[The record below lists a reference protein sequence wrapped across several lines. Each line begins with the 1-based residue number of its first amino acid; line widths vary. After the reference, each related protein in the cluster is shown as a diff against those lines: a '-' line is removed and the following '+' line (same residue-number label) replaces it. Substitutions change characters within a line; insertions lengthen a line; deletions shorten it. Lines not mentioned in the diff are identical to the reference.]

1 MSEKEQEQIF
11 LVSGI
16 CCADCAKNFESE
28 LNDIDT
34 IKSADLNILT
44 GKLKIDGQ
52 IELTEL
58 RKLGQ
63 KENYQID
70 YYNNQV
76 LAVPKKYY
84 HAKEFLVMVLAG
96 TLLLLAIVFE
106 KMQIGGQLSVGL
118 YLLAIISGGWNNFKK
133 GFYSL
138 QQKKLNMSVLMSV
151 AIIGACIIGQY
162 EEGATVA
169 FLYAISELLENWS
182 TEKARQ
188 SIRNLMDLTPAK
200 AIVKRGREMV
210 ELLVGDVNV
219 GDIILIKPGA
229 KIPLDGSVVSGES
242 AVDEAHISGE
252 ALPRDK
258 KIGADVFAGSINTYG
273 FLEVVVNKLAQD
285 STIAKIINLVENAQS
300 QKSPMQKFIEKFAE
314 IYTPVVMVLAV
325 MVGVIPPL
333 LYDGDYIGWL
343 YRALALL
350 VVACPC
356 ALVISTPIAVV
367 SAIAQA
373 AKNGVLIKGGIH
385 LEGLADINAIAFDKT
400 GTITKGEPK
409 VQNVISLSNIGENDI
424 LQIAASL
431 ESLSEHHLARAI
443 TADSKDKQI
452 NLENVY
458 NFIAIPGQGVKGV
471 IKGQEY
477 LVGNTKLFNNI
488 SPEINQLEQQGYSV
502 IIVGTATTILGVIT
516 ISDYLKD
523 NIKTVIKRFL
533 QKNIAVSMLTG
544 DNSAVATLVATE
556 SGIKEFFANLL
567 PEEKM
572 LVIKKMKESKKVA
585 MVGDGIN
592 DAPALALADV
602 GIAMGKNGTAV
613 ALETADIV
621 LMKDDI
627 AKLDYVMELSK
638 QTKNIIKQ
646 NITFALLIKFFA
658 IISVFPGYLTL
669 WLAILADMGA
679 TVIVTLNSMRLL
691 KKASNI

>member
-182 TEKARQ
+182 TEKSRQ

-273 FLEVVVNKLAQD
+273 FLEVAVNKLAQD

-523 NIKTVIKRFL
+523 NIKPVIKRLL

-544 DNSAVATLVATE
+544 GNSEVAKLVATE

-592 DAPALALADV
+592 DAPALAIADI
-602 GIAMGKNGTAV
+602 GIAMGKKGTAV
-613 ALETADIV
+613 ALETADVV

-646 NITFALLIKFFA
+646 NITFALLIKFLA

>member
-182 TEKARQ
+182 TEKSRQ

-592 DAPALALADV
+592 DAPALAIADI
-602 GIAMGKNGTAV
+602 GIAMGKKGTAV
-613 ALETADIV
+613 ALETADVV

-646 NITFALLIKFFA
+646 NITFALLIKFLA
-658 IISVFPGYLTL
+658 IISIFPGYLTL

>member
-182 TEKARQ
+182 TEKSRQ

-273 FLEVVVNKLAQD
+273 FLEVAVNKLAQD

-592 DAPALALADV
+592 DAPALAIADI
-602 GIAMGKNGTAV
+602 GIAMGKKGTAV
-613 ALETADIV
+613 ALETADVV

-638 QTKNIIKQ
+638 RTKNIIKQ
-646 NITFALLIKFFA
+646 NITFALLIKFLA

-691 KKASNI
+691 KKT

>member
-182 TEKARQ
+182 TEKSRQ

-273 FLEVVVNKLAQD
+273 FLEVAVNKLAQD

-409 VQNVISLSNIGENDI
+409 VQSVISLSNIGENDI

-592 DAPALALADV
+592 DAPALAIADI
-602 GIAMGKNGTAV
+602 GIAMGKKGTAV
-613 ALETADIV
+613 ALETADVV

-638 QTKNIIKQ
+638 RTKNIIKQ
-646 NITFALLIKFFA
+646 NITFALLIKFLA

-691 KKASNI
+691 KKT

>member
-182 TEKARQ
+182 TEKSRQ

-273 FLEVVVNKLAQD
+273 FLEVAVNKLAQD

-325 MVGVIPPL
+325 IVGVIPPL

-409 VQNVISLSNIGENDI
+409 VQSVISLSNIGENDI

-523 NIKTVIKRFL
+523 NIKPVIKRFL

-592 DAPALALADV
+592 DAPALAIADI
-602 GIAMGKNGTAV
+602 GIAMGKKGTAV
-613 ALETADIV
+613 ALETADVV

-646 NITFALLIKFFA
+646 NITFALLIKFLA

-691 KKASNI
+691 KKTSNI

>member
-182 TEKARQ
+182 TEKSRQ

-273 FLEVVVNKLAQD
+273 FLEVAVNKLAQD

-592 DAPALALADV
+592 DAPALAIADI
-602 GIAMGKNGTAV
+602 GIAMGKKGTAV
-613 ALETADIV
+613 ALETADVV

-638 QTKNIIKQ
+638 RTKNIIKQ
-646 NITFALLIKFFA
+646 NITFALLIKFLA
-658 IISVFPGYLTL
+658 IISIFPGYLTL

-691 KKASNI
+691 KKTSNI

>member
-182 TEKARQ
+182 TEKSRQ

-273 FLEVVVNKLAQD
+273 FLEVAVNKLAQD

-523 NIKTVIKRFL
+523 NIKPVIKRFL

-592 DAPALALADV
+592 DAPALAIADI
-602 GIAMGKNGTAV
+602 GIAMGKKGTAV
-613 ALETADIV
+613 ALETADVV

-627 AKLDYVMELSK
+627 AKLDYVIELSK

-646 NITFALLIKFFA
+646 NITFALLIKFLA

-691 KKASNI
+691 KKT

>member
-1 MSEKEQEQIF
+1 
-11 LVSGI
+11 
-16 CCADCAKNFESE
+16 
-28 LNDIDT
+28 
-34 IKSADLNILT
+34 
-44 GKLKIDGQ
+44 
-52 IELTEL
+52 
-58 RKLGQ
+58 
-63 KENYQID
+63 
-70 YYNNQV
+70 
-76 LAVPKKYY
+76 
-84 HAKEFLVMVLAG
+84 
-96 TLLLLAIVFE
+96 
-106 KMQIGGQLSVGL
+106 MQIGGQLSVVL

-182 TEKARQ
+182 TEKSRQ

-273 FLEVVVNKLAQD
+273 FLEVAVNKLAQD

-523 NIKTVIKRFL
+523 NIKPVIKRLL

-592 DAPALALADV
+592 DAPALAIADI
-602 GIAMGKNGTAV
+602 GIAMGKKGTAV
-613 ALETADIV
+613 ALETADVV

-646 NITFALLIKFFA
+646 NITFALLIKFLA
-658 IISVFPGYLTL
+658 IISIFPGYLTL

>member
-182 TEKARQ
+182 TEKSRQ

-273 FLEVVVNKLAQD
+273 FLEVAVNKLAQD

-325 MVGVIPPL
+325 MVGVIPLL

-431 ESLSEHHLARAI
+431 EALSEHHLARAI

-523 NIKTVIKRFL
+523 NIKPVIKRL
-533 QKNIAVSMLTG
+533 LEKNIAVSMLTG

-592 DAPALALADV
+592 DAPALAIADI
-602 GIAMGKNGTAV
+602 GIAMGKKGTAV
-613 ALETADIV
+613 ALETADVV

-638 QTKNIIKQ
+638 RTKNIIKQ
-646 NITFALLIKFFA
+646 NITFALLIKFLA
-658 IISVFPGYLTL
+658 IISIFPGYLTL

>member
-16 CCADCAKNFESE
+16 CCADCATNFESE

-118 YLLAIISGGWNNFKK
+118 YLVAIISGGWNNFKK

-182 TEKARQ
+182 TEKSRQ

-273 FLEVVVNKLAQD
+273 FLEVAVNKLAQD

-523 NIKTVIKRFL
+523 NIKPVIKRLL

-592 DAPALALADV
+592 DAPALAIADI
-602 GIAMGKNGTAV
+602 GIAMGKKGTAV
-613 ALETADIV
+613 ALETADVV

-638 QTKNIIKQ
+638 RTKNIIKQ
-646 NITFALLIKFFA
+646 NITFALLIKFLA
-658 IISVFPGYLTL
+658 IISIFPGYLTL

>member
-182 TEKARQ
+182 TEKSRQ

-273 FLEVVVNKLAQD
+273 FLEVAVNKLAQD

-523 NIKTVIKRFL
+523 NIKPVIKRLL

-592 DAPALALADV
+592 DAPALAIADI
-602 GIAMGKNGTAV
+602 GIAMGKKGTAV
-613 ALETADIV
+613 ALETADVV

-627 AKLDYVMELSK
+627 AKLDYVIELSK

-646 NITFALLIKFFA
+646 NITFALLIKFLA

-691 KKASNI
+691 KKT

>member
-273 FLEVVVNKLAQD
+273 FLEVAVNKLAQD

-592 DAPALALADV
+592 DAPALAIADI
-602 GIAMGKNGTAV
+602 GIAMGKKGTAV
-613 ALETADIV
+613 ALETADVV

-638 QTKNIIKQ
+638 RTKNIIKQ
-646 NITFALLIKFFA
+646 NITFALLIKFLA
-658 IISVFPGYLTL
+658 IISIFPGYLTL

-691 KKASNI
+691 KKT

>member
-258 KIGADVFAGSINTYG
+258 KVGADVFAGSINTYG

-592 DAPALALADV
+592 DAPALAIADI
-602 GIAMGKNGTAV
+602 GIAMGKKGTAV
-613 ALETADIV
+613 ALETADVV

>member
-182 TEKARQ
+182 TEKSRQ

-273 FLEVVVNKLAQD
+273 FLEVAVNKLAQD

-325 MVGVIPPL
+325 IVGVIPPL

-409 VQNVISLSNIGENDI
+409 VQSVISLSNIGENDI

-523 NIKTVIKRFL
+523 NIKPVIKRLL

-544 DNSAVATLVATE
+544 DNSAVAKLVATE

-592 DAPALALADV
+592 DAPALAIADI
-602 GIAMGKNGTAV
+602 GIAMGKKGTAV
-613 ALETADIV
+613 ALETADVV

-646 NITFALLIKFFA
+646 NITFALLIKFLA

-691 KKASNI
+691 KKT

>member
-258 KIGADVFAGSINTYG
+258 KVGADVFAGSINTYG

-592 DAPALALADV
+592 DAPALAIADI

-691 KKASNI
+691 KKT

>member
-182 TEKARQ
+182 TEKSRQ

-273 FLEVVVNKLAQD
+273 FLEVAVNKLAQD

-533 QKNIAVSMLTG
+533 QKNIAVSMLTS
-544 DNSAVATLVATE
+544 DNRKIKKLVARE
-556 SGIKEFFANLL
+556 SGNKEFFANLL

-592 DAPALALADV
+592 DAPALAIADI
-602 GIAMGKNGTAV
+602 GIAMGKKGTAV
-613 ALETADIV
+613 ALETADVV

-646 NITFALLIKFFA
+646 NITFALLIKFLA

>member
-1 MSEKEQEQIF
+1 
-11 LVSGI
+11 
-16 CCADCAKNFESE
+16 
-28 LNDIDT
+28 
-34 IKSADLNILT
+34 
-44 GKLKIDGQ
+44 
-52 IELTEL
+52 
-58 RKLGQ
+58 
-63 KENYQID
+63 
-70 YYNNQV
+70 
-76 LAVPKKYY
+76 
-84 HAKEFLVMVLAG
+84 MVLAG

-273 FLEVVVNKLAQD
+273 FLEVAVNKLAQD

-592 DAPALALADV
+592 DAPALAIADI
-602 GIAMGKNGTAV
+602 GIAMGKKGTAV
-613 ALETADIV
+613 ALETADVV

-646 NITFALLIKFFA
+646 NITFALLIKFLA

-691 KKASNI
+691 KKT

>member
-182 TEKARQ
+182 TEKSRQ

-273 FLEVVVNKLAQD
+273 FLEVAVNKLAQD

-544 DNSAVATLVATE
+544 DNSAVAKLVATE

-592 DAPALALADV
+592 DAPALAIADI
-602 GIAMGKNGTAV
+602 GIAMGKKGTAV
-613 ALETADIV
+613 ALETADVV

-646 NITFALLIKFFA
+646 NITFALLIKFLA

-691 KKASNI
+691 KKT

>member
-182 TEKARQ
+182 TEKSRQ

-273 FLEVVVNKLAQD
+273 FLEVAVNKLAQD

-523 NIKTVIKRFL
+523 NIKPVIKRFL

-592 DAPALALADV
+592 DAPALAIADI
-602 GIAMGKNGTAV
+602 GIAMGKKGTAV
-613 ALETADIV
+613 ALETADVV

-627 AKLDYVMELSK
+627 AKLDYVIELSK

-646 NITFALLIKFFA
+646 NITFALLIKFLA

-691 KKASNI
+691 KKTSNI

>member
-182 TEKARQ
+182 TEKSRQ

-273 FLEVVVNKLAQD
+273 FLEVAVNKLAQD

-592 DAPALALADV
+592 DAPALAIADI
-602 GIAMGKNGTAV
+602 GIAMGKKGTAV
-613 ALETADIV
+613 ALETADVV

-627 AKLDYVMELSK
+627 AKLDYVIELSK

-646 NITFALLIKFFA
+646 NITFALLIKFLA

>member
-182 TEKARQ
+182 TEKSRQ

-273 FLEVVVNKLAQD
+273 FLEVAVNKLAQD

-452 NLENVY
+452 NLEKVY

-523 NIKTVIKRFL
+523 NIKPVIKRLL

-592 DAPALALADV
+592 DAPALAIADI
-602 GIAMGKNGTAV
+602 GIAMGKKGTAV
-613 ALETADIV
+613 ALETADVV

-638 QTKNIIKQ
+638 RTKNIIKQ
-646 NITFALLIKFFA
+646 NITFALLIKFLA

>member
-182 TEKARQ
+182 TEKSRQ

-273 FLEVVVNKLAQD
+273 FLEVAVNKLAQD

-523 NIKTVIKRFL
+523 NIKPVIKRLL

-592 DAPALALADV
+592 DAPALAIADI
-602 GIAMGKNGTAV
+602 GIAMGKKGTAV
-613 ALETADIV
+613 ALETADVV

-638 QTKNIIKQ
+638 RTKNIIKQ
-646 NITFALLIKFFA
+646 NITFALLIKFLA

>member
-182 TEKARQ
+182 TEKSRQ

-273 FLEVVVNKLAQD
+273 FLEVAVNKLAQD

-523 NIKTVIKRFL
+523 NIKPVIKRLL

-592 DAPALALADV
+592 DAPALAIADI
-602 GIAMGKNGTAV
+602 GIAMGKKGTAV
-613 ALETADIV
+613 ALETADVV

-638 QTKNIIKQ
+638 RTKNIIKQ
-646 NITFALLIKFFA
+646 NITFALLIKFLA
-658 IISVFPGYLTL
+658 IISIFPGYLTL

-691 KKASNI
+691 KKT